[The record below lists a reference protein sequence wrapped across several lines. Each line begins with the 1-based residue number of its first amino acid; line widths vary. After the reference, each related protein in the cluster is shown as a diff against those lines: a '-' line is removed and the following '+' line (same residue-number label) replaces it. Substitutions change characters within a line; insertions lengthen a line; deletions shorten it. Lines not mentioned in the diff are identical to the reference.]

1 MSNSLRMPELTEEE
15 FVAHMQEDDFCL
27 RYGNPVYIRR
37 KDGGGLICMSYKM
50 YERIQ
55 EEIDELQSKLTAAW
69 NEEKIKYWMY
79 EIEMPEELRWKLE
92 EYCSSH
98 ELTVD
103 EFFELALLDGIKE
116 AEADPEGFRQ
126 RCLECEAE
134 PDSTKLKVVR
144 YRKPRKTP
152 PKRFRPSHTGRMDSL
167 WSLGGD
173 ISGPLS
179 FSVLRIFLVLYILL
193 QCFQCDATY
202 RGRIVTRTPKRVSG
216 KLFLYLGQVIPTRN
230 SGRNAL

>member
-55 EEIDELQSKLTAAW
+55 EEIDELQSKLKAAW

-134 PDSTKLKVVR
+134 PDSAKLKVVR
-144 YRKPRKTP
+144 YYPVHEGETKAQALK
-152 PKRFRPSHTGRMDSL
+152 K
-167 WSLGGD
+167 
-173 ISGPLS
+173 
-179 FSVLRIFLVLYILL
+179 
-193 QCFQCDATY
+193 
-202 RGRIVTRTPKRVSG
+202 
-216 KLFLYLGQVIPTRN
+216 KLAEEQN
-230 SGRNAL
+230 EAANE